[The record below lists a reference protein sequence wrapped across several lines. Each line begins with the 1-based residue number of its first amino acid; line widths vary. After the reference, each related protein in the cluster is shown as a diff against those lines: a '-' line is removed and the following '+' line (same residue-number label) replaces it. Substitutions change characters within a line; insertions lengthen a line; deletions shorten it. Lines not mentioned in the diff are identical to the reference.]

1 MKRIQVLFIVMLF
14 AGMTADAQLKVN
26 STGKVGIATG
36 TNTLQSRLSVGWNS
50 YFDYY
55 NSSIGIAATPESN
68 NQFRNLGIAGI
79 IKKDA
84 NNVYNHNF
92 GVFGLVSGIDSNNS
106 ENYGVSGMIENNN
119 VINNPGGSGILG
131 SSNMYPYYYPITISG
146 SQAGY
151 FYGPVIIT
159 GTLTVPTVLNTS
171 DARLKENIIPLS
183 ETDEDG
189 RLTLERVSS
198 MNVVEYNF
206 KNRLAEEKPMANE
219 KDDPD
224 KARAAYEAAKAEA
237 DEMASRRHLGLV
249 AQELQAICPDMVQEG
264 QDGYLAINYT
274 ELVPLLIR
282 SIQTLKQELDELKAE
297 GARMALAPQATAA
310 GTSASIITNKLFQ
323 NSPNPFT
330 AQTVIRFQ
338 LAEDA
343 MNATIYIFD
352 MQGKEL
358 KQIPVYHGQQ
368 SVTINGYEL
377 SAGMYLYS
385 LVVNGQ
391 EIETKRMILSK

>member
-1 MKRIQVLFIVMLF
+1 
-14 AGMTADAQLKVN
+14 
-26 STGKVGIATG
+26 
-36 TNTLQSRLSVGWNS
+36 
-50 YFDYY
+50 
-55 NSSIGIAATPESN
+55 
-68 NQFRNLGIAGI
+68 
-79 IKKDA
+79 
-84 NNVYNHNF
+84 
-92 GVFGLVSGIDSNNS
+92 
-106 ENYGVSGMIENNN
+106 MIENNN

-310 GTSASIITNKLFQ
+310 GTSASIITNKLF
-323 NSPNPFT
+323 
-330 AQTVIRFQ
+330 
-338 LAEDA
+338 L
-343 MNATIYIFD
+343 IYHHI
-352 MQGKEL
+352 
-358 KQIPVYHGQQ
+358 
-368 SVTINGYEL
+368 
-377 SAGMYLYS
+377 LY
-385 LVVNGQ
+385 
-391 EIETKRMILSK
+391 I